1 MRPRLD
7 LRYSLLTVA
16 YLATIYWLSAIPD
29 LSTREQDPLVL
40 LVLNLGHAPLF
51 AGLAFCV
58 LKSIV
63 GAPDMS
69 SAPYALAFVAS
80 AACAALDEWHQ
91 SLVPGRHCSMGD
103 FLVDL
108 AGIGGMLLFLCL
120 HALRKERR
128 PAVISAV
135 CCVRQP

>member
-1 MRPRLD
+1 MTPRLD

-29 LSTREQDPLVL
+29 LSTGEQHPLVL
-40 LVLNLGHAPLF
+40 LVLNLGHTPLF

-58 LKSIV
+58 LKSIW

-80 AACAALDEWHQ
+80 AASAALDEWHQ
-91 SLVPGRHCSMGD
+91 SFVPGRHCSMGD

-108 AGIGGMLLFLCL
+108 AGIGGMLFFLRL

-128 PAVISAV
+128 PAVTSAV